1 MIPPDTNRPC
11 KGPAGINANQAH
23 ARIRHQGHHHDHR
36 LDLPEGKYILKETA
50 HHRAQKQQA

>member
-23 ARIRHQGHHHDHR
+23 ARIRHQGHH